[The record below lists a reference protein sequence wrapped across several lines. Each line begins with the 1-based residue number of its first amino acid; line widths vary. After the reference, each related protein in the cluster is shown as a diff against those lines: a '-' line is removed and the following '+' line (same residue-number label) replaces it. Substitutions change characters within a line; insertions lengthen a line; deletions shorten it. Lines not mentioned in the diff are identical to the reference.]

1 MPTLEVEGFR
11 LTINSRDERGHR
23 AHVHV
28 MKAGT
33 KVLIALDAALTP
45 YRLAGMRKKDIARA
59 RELVGQ
65 NFGQLMR
72 WWIEFNG

>member
-11 LTINSRDERGHR
+11 LTINSRDERGHG

-28 MKAGT
+28 IKAGS
-33 KVLIALDAALTP
+33 KVLITLDSALTP
-45 YRLAGMRKKDIARA
+45 FRVIG
-59 RELVGQ
+59 
-65 NFGQLMR
+65 NFGRLME